1 MQRILIATIV
11 FLGAT
16 GIMLIGSSAGQLAG
30 MLVAVALAVTV
41 SALSPRLLRTRPAQP
56 AMASAEGWRHVA
68 IEMARSRRHR
78 HSMAVIRVEGSGT
91 APASRIDETEL
102 RPRLRVVD
110 QLLRMDDDLYV
121 LLPQADA
128 GTVRALEARL
138 RADLPGVA
146 VRIRAAI
153 FPDDGIT
160 IGSLRRRLMT
170 SETPAAMDGQ
180 SGAALVPWR
189 SNASSSEQAS

>member
-1 MQRILIATIV
+1 MQRILIAAVV

-41 SALSPRLLRTRPAQP
+41 SVLSPRLLRTGPAQP
-56 AMASAEGWRHVA
+56 AMAAAEGWRHVA

-91 APASRIDETEL
+91 EPASGIVETEL

-110 QLLRMDDDLYV
+110 QLLRMDDGLYV

-146 VRIRAAI
+146 VRIRAAV

-170 SETPAAMDGQ
+170 TRAPASIDGQ
-180 SGAALVPWR
+180 SGSALVPWHP
-189 SNASSSEQAS
+189 NASSSEQAS